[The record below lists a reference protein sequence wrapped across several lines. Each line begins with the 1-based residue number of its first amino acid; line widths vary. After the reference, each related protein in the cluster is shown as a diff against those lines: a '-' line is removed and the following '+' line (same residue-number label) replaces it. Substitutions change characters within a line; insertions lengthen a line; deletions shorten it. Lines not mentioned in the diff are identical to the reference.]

1 MEFRKTFMGHERGNC
16 SSFSDPKVVLK
27 LCGTNKLSK
36 IQRLKEKGDIIL
48 FIVGPSVLYDPITVN
63 NESLTDSLDKTYYY
77 IVEEHE
83 SFLYEGRADNEAPNS
98 DNDDYEDPDFADGDL
113 NEVNKIITVCDYNY
127 IPEVST

>member
-1 MEFRKTFMGHERGNC
+1 M
-16 SSFSDPKVVLK
+16 
-27 LCGTNKLSK
+27 
-36 IQRLKEKGDIIL
+36 

-127 IPEVST
+127 IPEVSTWPFVPIPQPEVEGIIYVGGPPQNEEGS